1 MINVF
6 LGGTCANNNW
16 REEFTAALIATGI
29 PADTIFNPVL
39 PPGVDWT
46 QADADREHE
55 AKATAKFNLF
65 YIADPKQERNTFS
78 AYSTCEAI
86 MGLYDDPGAVV
97 VVFDQTGMEGHA
109 LKAMKQIERD
119 LIKRF
124 PYGRIFNVRRAVQYL
139 ADALGCNDS
148 FAAGR

>member
-1 MINVF
+1 MTINVF

-16 REEFTAALIATGI
+16 REEFTAALIAAGV

-46 QADADREHE
+46 QADADREHA
-55 AKATAKFNLF
+55 AKSSARFNLF
-65 YIADPKQERNTFS
+65 YIADPKQEGNTFS

-86 MGLYDDPGAVV
+86 MGLYDDSSAI

-119 LIKRF
+119 LTKRF
-124 PYGRIFNVRRAVQYL
+124 PDGRIFDSARSVQYL
-139 ADALGCNDS
+139 ADALNET
-148 FAAGR
+148 